1 MALEQKLHLKLS
13 QRLVMTPSLQQAIK
27 LLQMSKLELEEVLNQ
42 EMVENPVLEEE
53 QEQEEP
59 QREAEQAEQPEQPE
73 APEPAE
79 AAKEETPPAASTTP
93 EAPAEAEAAPET
105 ERDSFD
111 EIDFDTYFEDYLD
124 TAYNPRQY
132 EDSEQTPLEN
142 TLSSTPGLQEYLTW
156 QLSLSDANTAVREIA
171 TYLIGNIDEDGY
183 LRVAREEIRTAGFES
198 DADVEAALKL
208 VRSFDPPGI
217 CAFDLPDCLMLQIR
231 ALKIDNPLIEKIVT
245 EHWPEFLNRQFP
257 QLSKSLAVGMSELQA
272 VVEIIKNL
280 EPKPGRK
287 YSNERT
293 IYVEPDV
300 AVRKIGDEYVIQLNE
315 DGLPKLRI
323 SAAYRRML
331 RGGNGAIGQEA
342 AAYLKDKMRS
352 AVWLIKSLDQR
363 QRTIYKVADSI
374 VRHQREF
381 LDKGIEHL
389 RPLVLRDVA
398 NDIGMHEST
407 VSRVVSNK
415 YIHTPRGLFPM
426 KYFFHSGIDSSTGTD
441 VSSLSIKSKI
451 ARYIADEDTRR
462 PHSDARIMQRL
473 RAEGIQIARRTVAK
487 YREELR
493 IPSSSQRKQSF

>member
-1 MALEQKLHLKLS
+1 MALEQKLNMRLS

-42 EMVENPVLEEE
+42 EMVENPILEEE
-53 QEQEEP
+53 QEDAAQTEAAEAAERAEP
-59 QREAEQAEQPEQPE
+59 PKEGEAAAAAEAPGE
-73 APEPAE
+73 APE
-79 AAKEETPPAASTTP
+79 K
-93 EAPAEAEAAPET
+93 

-111 EIDFDTYFEDYLD
+111 EIDFDSYFEDYLD
-124 TAYNPRQY
+124 SSYNPRQY
-132 EDSEQTPLEN
+132 EETEQVPLEN
-142 TLSSTPGLQEYLTW
+142 ILSRPPGLQEYLTW
-156 QLSLSDANTAVREIA
+156 QISMSDALPEIRDIA

-183 LRVAREEIRTAGFES
+183 LRVTRQEIREGGYEN
-198 DADVEAALKL
+198 DADVDRALAL

-217 CAFDLPDCLMLQIR
+217 CAFDLPDCLRLQIQ
-231 ALKIDNPLIEKIVT
+231 ALDIENPLIEKVIT
-245 EHWPEFLNRQFP
+245 EHWQEFLNRQFA
-257 QLSKSLAVGMSELQA
+257 QLSRTLGVDMSEMQA
-272 VVEIIKNL
+272 VVEVIKHL

-323 SAAYRRML
+323 SSSYRKML
-331 RGGNGAIGQEA
+331 RGGNGAIGEEA
-342 AAYLKDKMRS
+342 ATYLKDKMRS

-374 VRHQREF
+374 VRHQRGF
-381 LDKGIEHL
+381 LDHGIEHL

-426 KYFFHSGIDSSTGTD
+426 KYFFHSGIDSTTGND
-441 VSSLSIKSKI
+441 VSSVSIKNKI
-451 ARYIADEDTRR
+451 SRLIADEDTKR

>member
-1 MALEQKLHLKLS
+1 MALEQKLNLKLS

-27 LLQMSKLELEEVLNQ
+27 LLQMSKLELQDVLTQ
-42 EMVENPVLEEE
+42 EIVENPLLEEE
-53 QEQEEP
+53 EEP
-59 QREAEQAEQPEQPE
+59 AAEPESAAEP
-73 APEPAE
+73 E
-79 AAKEETPPAASTTP
+79 AAKER
-93 EAPAEAEAAPET
+93 EAEPPTSAADTGETAPEK

-111 EIDFDTYFEDYLD
+111 EIDFDSYFEDYLD
-124 TAYNPRQY
+124 SAYNPRQY
-132 EDSEQTPLEN
+132 EDTEQVPLEN
-142 TLSSTPGLQEYLTW
+142 TLSRPQGLHEYLTW
-156 QLSLSDANTAVREIA
+156 QLAMADERPPVREIA
-171 TYLIGNIDEDGY
+171 QYLIGNIDEDGY
-183 LRVAREEIRTAGFES
+183 LRVSREEIRGAGFEDDS
-198 DADVEAALKL
+198 DVESALAL
-208 VRSFDPPGI
+208 VRSFDPPGVG
-217 CAFDLPDCLMLQIR
+217 AFDLPDCLMMQIR
-231 ALKIDNPLIEKIVT
+231 ALGIENPLIEKVIT
-245 EHWPEFLNRQFP
+245 EHWAEFLNRQFA
-257 QLSKSLAVGMSELQA
+257 QLSRTLSVGLSQLQA

-287 YSNERT
+287 YSDERT

-300 AVRKIGDEYVIQLNE
+300 AVRKVGDEYVIQLNE

-331 RGGNGAIGQEA
+331 RGGNGAIGEEA
-342 AAYLKDKMRS
+342 ATYLRDKMRS

-374 VRHQREF
+374 VRHQHAF
-381 LDKGIEHL
+381 LEHGIEHL

-426 KYFFHSGIDSSTGTD
+426 KYFFHSGIDSTQGSE

-451 ARYIADEDTRR
+451 AKIVSDEDTSR
-462 PHSDARIMQRL
+462 PHSDARIMQKL

>member
-1 MALEQKLHLKLS
+1 MALEQKLNLRLS

-27 LLQMSKLELEEVLNQ
+27 LLQMSKLELQDVLTQ
-42 EMVENPVLEEE
+42 EIVENPLLEEE
-53 QEQEEP
+53 EE
-59 QREAEQAEQPEQPE
+59 AAAAEQPTE
-73 APEPAE
+73 
-79 AAKEETPPAASTTP
+79 
-93 EAPAEAEAAPET
+93 AEAEAEASAPKEADAEAPPAAPDVAET
-105 ERDSFD
+105 PVEKERDSFD
-111 EIDFDTYFEDYLD
+111 EIDFDSYFEDYLD
-124 TAYNPRQY
+124 SAYNPRQY
-132 EDSEQTPLEN
+132 EDTEQVPLEN
-142 TLSSTPGLQEYLTW
+142 TLSRPQGLPEHLNW
-156 QLSLSDANTAVREIA
+156 QLSMSDSPVAVREIA
-171 TYLIGNIDEDGY
+171 QYLIGNIDEDGY
-183 LRVAREEIRTAGFES
+183 LRVSREEIRAAGFTDE
-198 DADVEAALKL
+198 ANVEAALAL
-208 VRSFDPPGI
+208 VRSFDPPGVG
-217 CAFDLPDCLMLQIR
+217 AFDLPDCLLLQIR
-231 ALKIDNPLIEKIVT
+231 ALGIENLLIDKVIR
-245 EHWPEFLNRQFP
+245 EHWAEFLNRQFA
-257 QLSKSLAVGMSELQA
+257 QLARSLNVGLSQLQA
-272 VVEIIKNL
+272 VFEIIKNL

-287 YSNERT
+287 YSDERT

-331 RGGNGAIGQEA
+331 RGGNGAIGEEA
-342 AAYLKDKMRS
+342 ATYLKEKMRS

-381 LDKGIEHL
+381 LENGIEHL

-426 KYFFHSGIDSSTGTD
+426 KYFFHSGIDSTQGSE

-451 ARYIADEDTRR
+451 AKIVSDEDAAR
-462 PHSDARIMQRL
+462 PHSDARIMQKL

>member
-1 MALEQKLHLKLS
+1 MGLEQKLNLRLS

-27 LLQMSKLELEEVLNQ
+27 LLQMSKLELQDVLTQEV
-42 EMVENPVLEEE
+42 VENPLLEEE
-53 QEQEEP
+53 EE
-59 QREAEQAEQPEQPE
+59 AVAAEQPTE
-73 APEPAE
+73 AETEADAT
-79 AAKEETPPAASTTP
+79 AAKEADAEPPAGSVEVADTDAPP
-93 EAPAEAEAAPET
+93 EK

-111 EIDFDTYFEDYLD
+111 EIDFDSYFEDYLD
-124 TAYNPRQY
+124 SAYNPRQY
-132 EDSEQTPLEN
+132 EETEQVPLEN
-142 TLSSTPGLQEYLTW
+142 TLSKPQGLNEYLNW
-156 QLSLSDANTAVREIA
+156 QLSMADSDADVREIA
-171 TYLIGNIDEDGY
+171 QYLIGNIDEDGY
-183 LRVAREEIRTAGFES
+183 LRVSREEIRAAGFED
-198 DADVEAALKL
+198 DARVEAALSL
-208 VRSFDPPGI
+208 VRSLDPPGV

-231 ALKIDNPLIEKIVT
+231 ALGIENSLIEQIVT
-245 EHWPEFLNRQFP
+245 EHWQEFLNRQFS
-257 QLSKSLAVGMSELQA
+257 QLSKTLNVGLAQIQA
-272 VVEIIKNL
+272 VVEIIKNM

-287 YSNERT
+287 FSDERT

-331 RGGNGAIGQEA
+331 RGGNGAIGEEA
-342 AAYLKDKMRS
+342 ANYLKDKMRS

-381 LDKGIEHL
+381 LENGIEHL

-426 KYFFHSGIDSSTGTD
+426 KYFFHSGIDSTQGSE

-451 ARYIADEDTRR
+451 AKIVSEEDSNR
-462 PHSDARIMQRL
+462 PHSDARIMQKL